1 MRNTAQHRR
10 SAARMN
16 ASLKL
21 LQSVLPTSVGL
32 RAKIASAHPSAQ
44 ILGTDRMGSGTLI
57 DPSGIVLTVNYI
69 ALGADT
75 VEVTLFDET
84 RLNGHVIAQDFFS
97 GLAAIKIPG
106 EGYPTVRW
114 AGADGLHTGQEVF
127 IIASAGGSQRRVNS
141 GAISSLDPFDAFW
154 EFHLQRGIMT
164 TAMNPG
170 LGGGGLFINR
180 GELVGIVSL
189 DLNEVGRYTLAIPA
203 EHFFMHREELLRYG
217 RRVSRP
223 PRAWIGF
230 YCYMLREHVIIAGV
244 LPGTPGERAGL
255 RPGDLVLSVD
265 GVPIGVRSDL
275 YERVWAHK
283 PGEMI
288 RLQVF
293 RDNAVVEVAVQGAD
307 VEQFFS

>member
-1 MRNTAQHRR
+1 
-10 SAARMN
+10 MN

-32 RAKIASAHPSAQ
+32 RAKIASTHPSAQ

-75 VEVTLFDET
+75 IEVTLLDET
-84 RLNGHVIAQDFFS
+84 RLSGHVIAQDFFS
-97 GLAAIKIPG
+97 GLAAIKVPG
-106 EGYPTVRW
+106 DGYPAARW
-114 AGADGLHTGQEVF
+114 TGADGLRTGQEVF
-127 IIASAGGSQRRVNS
+127 IVASSGGSQRRVNS

-154 EFHLQRGIMT
+154 EFHLQRGIIT

-180 GELVGIVSL
+180 GELIGVISL
-189 DLNEVGRYTLAIPA
+189 DLNEVGRYTLGIPA
-203 EHFFMHREELLRYG
+203 EHFFTHREELLRYG
-217 RRVSRP
+217 KRVSRP
-223 PRAWIGF
+223 PRAWVGF

-265 GVPIGVRSDL
+265 DNPIGVRSDL
-275 YERVWAHK
+275 YQRLWEHK
-283 PGEMI
+283 PGDVI
-288 RLQVF
+288 RIQVF

-307 VEQFFS
+307 VEQFFA

>member
-1 MRNTAQHRR
+1 
-10 SAARMN
+10 MN

-75 VEVTLFDET
+75 IEVTLLDET

-106 EGYPTVRW
+106 DGYPMARW

-127 IIASAGGSQRRVNS
+127 IVASAGGSQRRVNS

-154 EFHLQRGIMT
+154 EFQLQRGIMT

-189 DLNEVGRYTLAIPA
+189 DLNEVGRYTLGIPA

-217 RRVSRP
+217 KRVSRP

-255 RPGDLVLSVD
+255 RPGDLVISVD

-275 YERVWAHK
+275 YQRVWAHK
-283 PGEMI
+283 PGEVI
-288 RLQVF
+288 RIQVF